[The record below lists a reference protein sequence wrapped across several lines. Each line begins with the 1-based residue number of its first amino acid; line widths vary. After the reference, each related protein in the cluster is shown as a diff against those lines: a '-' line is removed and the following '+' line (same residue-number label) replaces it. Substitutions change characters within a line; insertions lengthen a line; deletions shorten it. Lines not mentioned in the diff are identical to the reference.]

1 MMWFRKLTNAQKKA
15 WSINHTKMNDA
26 DNARAVNH
34 PNMIRKSYSATHKP
48 YDRTNYGDLNRRED
62 ERVSD
67 PNDVR

>member
-15 WSINHTKMNDA
+15 YSINHQKMVDA
-26 DNARAVNH
+26 DNERAVNH
-34 PNMIRKSYSATHKP
+34 PERIRKSYSATHKP
-48 YDRTNYGDLNRRED
+48 YDRTNYGDLNRRDD